1 MLHHRKFTA
10 ISLALAA
17 FLLQSGLPRAEEAQP
32 EARSVLWVTA
42 RAEHSG
48 LLDFAG
54 KIQPRVEA
62 DLAFRTLGRVVSR
75 NVKLGDIVRKGDV
88 LMAVDPLALELA
100 VRSTEAEVRS
110 AQAQLQNAQTI
121 AERNQILVTSKSA
134 SQADLEVAEQSLI
147 AAQANLDRANSSLDK
162 AREQLTYATLKADF
176 DGAITATAANVGQTV
191 AVGQTVLTLAGLEQ
205 RDAVVDVPEALL
217 TPIRSAPDV
226 TVELQ
231 LDPTISTSGTLREI
245 APEADATTRT
255 YRVKIAIDKAPPS
268 FRLGSVATVRF
279 SADMPSEAIRLPASA
294 VFDEEGKH
302 FVWRIDKASNAVRKT
317 EIDIGSLT
325 AQTVLVTVKSG
336 LSLGDRIVAAGV
348 DQIKDGQIV
357 KLGQERRT

>member
-1 MLHHRKFTA
+1 MHHHRKLTA
-10 ISLALAA
+10 ISLAVMAL
-17 FLLQSGLPRAEEAQP
+17 FLQSGMSRAQDAEPRL
-32 EARSVLWVTA
+32 VVWVTA
-42 RAEHSG
+42 RAKHSG
-48 LLDFAG
+48 LLNFAG

-62 DLAFRTLGRVVSR
+62 DLAFRTLGRVISR
-75 NVKLGDIVRKGDV
+75 NVKLGDVVRKGDV

-100 VRSTEAEVRS
+100 VRSAEAEVRS
-110 AQAQLQNAQTI
+110 AQAQLQNAQTV
-121 AERNQILVTSKSA
+121 AERNQILVTNKSA

-176 DGAITATAANVGQTV
+176 DGAITATTANVGQTV

-205 RDAVVDVPEALL
+205 RDAMVDVPEALL

-255 YRVKIAIDKAPPS
+255 YRVKIAVDQAPPS
-268 FRLGSVATVRF
+268 FRLGSVVTVRF
-279 SADMPSEAIRLPASA
+279 SADTQAEDIRVPVSA
-294 VFDEEGKH
+294 VFDEAGKH
-302 FVWRIDKASNAVRKT
+302 FVWLIDTASNAARKT
-317 EIDIGSLT
+317 EIGIAPPTGQNL
-325 AQTVLVTVKSG
+325 LVTVTSG

>member
-1 MLHHRKFTA
+1 MHHHRKLTT
-10 ISLALAA
+10 ISLAVMA
-17 FLLQSGLPRAEEAQP
+17 FLLQSVMSRAQDA

-62 DLAFRTLGRVVSR
+62 DLAFRTLGRVISR
-75 NVKLGDIVRKGDV
+75 NVRLGDIVRKGDT
-88 LMAVDPLALELA
+88 LMALDPLALKLSM
-100 VRSTEAEVRS
+100 RSAEAEVRS
-110 AQAQLQNAQTI
+110 AQAQLQNAQTV

-162 AREQLTYATLKADF
+162 AREQLTYTTLKADF

-205 RDAVVDVPEALL
+205 RDVLVDVPEALL
-217 TPIRSAPDV
+217 TPIRAAPDIS
-226 TVELQ
+226 VELQ
-231 LDPTISTSGTLREI
+231 LDPTISTRGTLREI

-255 YRVKIAIDKAPPS
+255 YRVKIAVDQAPPS
-268 FRLGSVATVRF
+268 FRLGSVVTVRF
-279 SADMPSEAIRLPASA
+279 SADAQSEDIRLPVSA
-294 VFDEEGKH
+294 VFDEDDKH
-302 FVWRIDKASNAVRKT
+302 FVWLIDTASNAVRKT
-317 EIDIGSLT
+317 EIGIASPAG
-325 AQTVLVTVKSG
+325 QTLLVTVKSG
-336 LSLGDRIVAAGV
+336 LSLGDRVVAAGV